1 MSVIARRVASTP
13 KRTAAESW
21 QLIIDMVSDQSSNAR
36 KTLEA
41 ITGVVSAII
50 VDEVPA
56 EAPIIFTGKGPR
68 TRIYCVYGEDALLD
82 ENCNEEPLVQK
93 PTAEDWHM
101 YLPYTKEDWTW
112 VSESLSAVS
121 NFITIY
127 DKDKEL
133 DTEKGTD
140 ETASLTIDTS
150 SFLNK
155 L

>member
-13 KRTAAESW
+13 KRTAADTW
-21 QLIIDMVSDQSSNAR
+21 QVIIDMVSDQSSTAR
-36 KTLEA
+36 KTLESIA
-41 ITGVVSAII
+41 GVVSAIM

-56 EAPIIFTGKGPR
+56 EAPIVFTGKGPR
-68 TRIYCVYGEDALLD
+68 IRIYCVYGEETLLD
-82 ENCNEEPLVQK
+82 ENCNEEPFVQK
-93 PTAEDWHM
+93 LTTEDWHM
-101 YLPYTKEDWTW
+101 YLPCAKEDWKW